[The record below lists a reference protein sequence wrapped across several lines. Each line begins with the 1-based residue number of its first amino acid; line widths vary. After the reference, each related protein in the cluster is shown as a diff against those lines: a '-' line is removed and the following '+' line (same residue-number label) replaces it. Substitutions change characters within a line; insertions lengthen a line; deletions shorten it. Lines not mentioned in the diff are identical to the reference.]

1 MFAGCEVSKRFTCLV
16 RPRRAVLE
24 PLIPA
29 PEIKA
34 VNEICSGTAVLRR
47 EASRL
52 EGMHERKQPQP
63 ARGPVRITVP
73 SRADGF
79 LRQFTAVIGGPLG
92 GRSDPGRIDPGFFT
106 VERVVILLTT
116 VAAFLML
123 LAKNPCRVGG
133 WGGNNS
139 FIHAC
144 YSDWVPLFSAR
155 GFAENPWAPFS
166 ANAEFE
172 YPVLMS
178 AVASAVAALVPEGVE
193 NRSLLYFDMNLV
205 LVAILWMVTVIC
217 TVRMAGRR
225 PWDAAMVAIAP
236 GIILAGSINWD
247 MWAVALLAMGM
258 LAFARKHTVLAGV
271 LIGLGA
277 AMKIYPFFI
286 LGAVLVLA
294 IRTGKLRT
302 FWITGGMAAATWMLV
317 NLPYALAFPDSF
329 MHFFSFSSERG
340 AGLSSFWHAWNVVA
354 ANHEGMHSFEAQE
367 ISRYALVLFFLCCA
381 GIALLGMSAK
391 RTPRLGSLA
400 FLIIASFVMVNKVY
414 SPQFVVWLIPLF
426 ALALPRW
433 REFLIWMLVEI
444 AHFYG
449 IWYYLAAGTA
459 EEAQK
464 AFPETGYVVLVLAH
478 MVMLGYLMYL
488 VARSI
493 LDPRHD
499 PIRAVGQHDPLA
511 GEFAGAEDRF
521 NLRGF
526 LPAAKDSDKPA
537 GSNA

>member
-1 MFAGCEVSKRFTCLV
+1 MN
-16 RPRRAVLE
+16 E
-24 PLIPA
+24 P
-29 PEIKA
+29 
-34 VNEICSGTAVLRR
+34 N
-47 EASRL
+47 
-52 EGMHERKQPQP
+52 QPQP

-79 LRQFTAVIGGPLG
+79 LRQFTALIGGPLG
-92 GRSDPGRIDPGFFT
+92 RHSEAGRIDPGFFS
-106 VERVVILLTT
+106 VERVIILMTT
-116 VAAFLML
+116 VGALLML
-123 LAKNPCRVGG
+123 LAKNPCRING
-133 WGGNNS
+133 WTGNNPYAY
-139 FIHAC
+139 AC

-166 ANAEFE
+166 AAAQFE

-178 AVASAVAALVPEGVE
+178 TVASAVASIIPTGIE
-193 NRSLLYFDMNLV
+193 NRSLLYFDINLL
-205 LVAILWMVTVIC
+205 LVAILWMVTVIA
-217 TVRMAGRR
+217 TLRMTGRR

-247 MWAVALLAMGM
+247 MWAVALLALGM

-271 LIGLGA
+271 LIGLGT

-294 IRTGKLRT
+294 IRTGKFKT
-302 FWITGGMAAATWMLV
+302 FWVTAGTAAATWVLV
-317 NLPYALAFPDSF
+317 NLPYALAFPTSF
-329 MHFFSFSSERG
+329 MHFFNFSSERG
-340 AGLSSFWHAWNVVA
+340 AGFSSFWHAFNVIA
-354 ANHEGMHSFEAQE
+354 DNREGIAQFEAEQ
-367 ISRYALVLFFLCCA
+367 ISRYGLILFFLCCVGVA
-381 GIALLGMSAK
+381 VLGLTAK
-391 RTPRLGSLA
+391 RTPRLASMA

-414 SPQFVVWLIPLF
+414 SPQFIVWLIPLF

-433 REFLIWMLVEI
+433 REFVIWMLVEV

-449 IWYYLAAGTA
+449 VWFYLDSLSA

-478 MVMLGYLMYL
+478 MVMLGYLMFL

-499 PIRAVGQHDPLA
+499 PIRAVGQDDPLA
-511 GEFAGAEDRF
+511 GPYAGAPDRWT
-521 NLRGF
+521 LRG
-526 LPAAKDSDKPA
+526 LLA
-537 GSNA
+537 GSKNTNEVAENKS